1 MRRRPAVALPLSRR
15 TEMMRLVSQQGSVS
29 VPELADLFRVST
41 DTIRRDLDALAGSGS
56 VLRTHGGAVRADTS
70 RIVPV
75 ADRIIARADAKTRIA
90 TTAAALIE
98 SGETLM
104 VNGGSTTL
112 AFAKMLPTDRSLG
125 LITNSVSILDQVDTT
140 AFTNVYAI
148 GGELLSVSGVMIGP
162 VVFPHSD
169 RIHVDSAVIG
179 VRAVHP
185 TRGISTATVAEATM
199 ISEMMR
205 TARRT
210 IVVAD
215 STKFSHGA
223 FATIAPLATI
233 DILVTDEPPPALLA
247 EALEKVGVRVIVAS

>member
-1 MRRRPAVALPLSRR
+1 M
-15 TEMMRLVSQQGSVS
+15 TRLVSERGSAS

-41 DTIRRDLDALAGSGS
+41 DTIRRDLDALADDGA

-70 RIVPV
+70 KIVPV
-75 ADRIIARADAKTRIA
+75 ADRIIAQADAKTRIA
-90 TTAAALIE
+90 AAAAALVD

-112 AFAKMLPTDRSLG
+112 AFAKMLPPDRSLG

-148 GGELLSVSGVMIGP
+148 GGELLSISGVMIGP

-169 RIHVDSAVIG
+169 RIHVDTAVIG

-185 TRGISTATVAEATM
+185 TRGISTATVAEAAM
-199 ISEMMR
+199 ISDMMR
-205 TARRT
+205 AARRT

-215 STKFSHGA
+215 STKFWQSA
-223 FATIAPLATI
+223 FATIAPLSDI
-233 DILVTDEPPPALLA
+233 HILVTDEAPPAPLV
-247 EALEKVGVRVIVAS
+247 EALDKAGVQVIIAR